1 MKSASTSRNA
11 GRLAVLPD
19 GLSAI
24 RVGGFQPFTT
34 LDYPGQMAAV
44 VFLQGCPLR
53 CVYCH
58 NPDLLPVHADTEI
71 DGREIAARLK
81 ERRGLL
87 QAVVFSGG
95 EPLVQ
100 SGLAAAMDHVR
111 SLGFKVGLHT
121 SGISPDRFQRL
132 RDRVDWVGFDIKAP
146 FSGYGGVT
154 GVNQAGRRAEASF
167 AMLAAWGIP
176 YEVRVTI
183 WPSLIDCDAVRQIAT
198 EVHRLGCKDFALQEC
213 RDPATGE
220 AMGGAAFLDE
230 DLQADL
236 AQRFPGFSVRRAS
249 HARAA

>member
-1 MKSASTSRNA
+1 
-11 GRLAVLPD
+11 VPPD

-24 RVGGFQPFTT
+24 RVGGYQPFTT

-44 VFLQGCPLR
+44 IFLQGCPLR

-58 NPDLLPVHADTEI
+58 NRDLLPVRADTEI
-71 DGREIAARLK
+71 DGREIEARLD

-111 SLGFKVGLHT
+111 RLGFKVGLHT
-121 SGISPDRFQRL
+121 SGMSAERFARL

-146 FSGYGGVT
+146 FAGYDGVT
-154 GVNQAGRRAEASF
+154 GIGQAGAQAQASL
-167 AMLAAWGIP
+167 AMLASWGIP
-176 YEVRVTI
+176 FEVRVTI
-183 WPSLIDCDAVRQIAT
+183 WPDLLDPLAVRQIAD
-198 EVHRLGCKDFALQEC
+198 EAGSVGCKDFALQEC
-213 RDPATGE
+213 RDPVTGA
-220 AMGGAAFLDE
+220 AMGGAVFQDE
-230 DLQADL
+230 ALLAEL
-236 AQRFPGFSVRRAS
+236 AQSFPGFAVRRAV